1 MSKTITIRL
10 DDDTYNLIR
19 SAADGQMRSI
29 SNFVEFATMSYLT
42 EEAFASDE
50 EMDQIMSDSELVQ
63 TLKNAETAIRS
74 KRYRIVG

>member
-1 MSKTITIRL
+1 M